1 MQQLKFVA
9 IITGPD
15 EYLKGG
21 FKVEEFTIN
30 EDEVSEVIED
40 AGGDPDNPKLDEVI
54 EAISYL
60 KGDYA
65 DEWEQ
70 RWCRAI
76 LLTEDQFELLKKMEN
91 ISS

>member
-1 MQQLKFVA
+1 MISLKFIA

-15 EYLKGG
+15 EYLRGG
-21 FKVEEFTIN
+21 FKVEEFTIS

-40 AGGDPDNPKLDEVI
+40 AGGNPDNPKLNEVTD
-54 EAISYL
+54 AISYL
-60 KGDYA
+60 KGEYA
-65 DEWEQ
+65 AEWEQ

-91 ISS
+91 IQS

>member
-1 MQQLKFVA
+1 MQELKFVA

-21 FKVEEFTIN
+21 FKVEEFTIS

-40 AGGDPDNPKLDEVI
+40 AGGDPDNPKLDEVV
-54 EAISYL
+54 EAVSCL
-60 KGDYA
+60 KGEYA
-65 DEWEQ
+65 AEWEQ

-76 LLTEDQFELLKKMEN
+76 LLTEEQFEIIKNTN
-91 ISS
+91 I

>member
-1 MQQLKFVA
+1 MVSLKFIA

-15 EYLKGG
+15 EYLRGG

-60 KGDYA
+60 KEEYA
-65 DEWEQ
+65 TEWEQ

>member
-9 IITGPD
+9 IITGPE

-21 FKVEEFTIN
+21 LLIEEFTIS

-40 AGGDPDNPKLDEVI
+40 AGGDPDNPKLNEVV

-76 LLTEDQFELLKKMEN
+76 LLTEEQFEIIKNTN
-91 ISS
+91 I

>member
-40 AGGDPDNPKLDEVI
+40 AGGDPENPKLDEVI

-76 LLTEDQFELLKKMEN
+76 LLTEEQFEIIKNTN
-91 ISS
+91 I

>member
-1 MQQLKFVA
+1 MQELKFVA

-21 FKVEEFTIN
+21 FKVEEFTIS

-40 AGGDPDNPKLDEVI
+40 AGGDPDNPKLDEVV
-54 EAISYL
+54 EAISCL
-60 KGDYA
+60 KGEYA
-65 DEWEQ
+65 AEWEQ

-76 LLTEDQFELLKKMEN
+76 LLTEEQFGIIKNTN
-91 ISS
+91 I

>member
-1 MQQLKFVA
+1 MQELKFVA

-21 FKVEEFTIN
+21 FKVEEFTIS

-40 AGGDPDNPKLDEVI
+40 AGGDPDNPKLDEVV

-60 KGDYA
+60 KGEYA
-65 DEWEQ
+65 AEWEQ

-76 LLTEDQFELLKKMEN
+76 LLTEEQFEIIKNTN
-91 ISS
+91 I

>member
-1 MQQLKFVA
+1 MQELKFVA
-9 IITGPD
+9 IITGPE

-21 FKVEEFTIN
+21 FKVEGFTIS

-40 AGGDPDNPKLDEVI
+40 AGGDPDNPKLDEVV

-60 KGDYA
+60 KGEYA
-65 DEWEQ
+65 AEWEQ

-76 LLTEDQFELLKKMEN
+76 LLTEEQFEIIKNTN
-91 ISS
+91 I

>member
-1 MQQLKFVA
+1 MQELKFVA

-21 FKVEEFTIN
+21 FKVEEFTIS

-40 AGGDPDNPKLDEVI
+40 AGGDPDNPKLDEVV
-54 EAISYL
+54 EAISCL
-60 KGDYA
+60 KGEYA
-65 DEWEQ
+65 AEWEQ

-76 LLTEDQFELLKKMEN
+76 LLTEEQFEIIKNTN
-91 ISS
+91 I

>member
-1 MQQLKFVA
+1 MQELKFVA

-15 EYLKGG
+15 EYLRGG
-21 FKVEEFTIN
+21 FKVEEFTIS

-76 LLTEDQFELLKKMEN
+76 LLTEEQFEIIKNTN
-91 ISS
+91 I